1 VTAYRHYWEL
11 CVLLALRDGL
21 RSGDV
26 HVPGSRRYAD
36 PAAFLLTETQWAP
49 RRDEYCQLVGK
60 SADGTAA
67 LAAAEVE
74 LHAALADLDAQLTA
88 GDPAGVRLNAD
99 GELIIPP
106 LAGEDIPA
114 EADMLRDELAGILP
128 VVPIASLLVEVD
140 ARTGFTGHLTHAG
153 GKATRARELKRHL
166 FYVLLAEAAN
176 MSLAEM
182 AASAGVS
189 YEVLAWTAEWYFR
202 GETLEAAN
210 ATVVNY
216 HHELPFAQVSGH
228 RHAVVFGWAAVP
240 GVRQVDHRRAPVP
253 VLRPRR
259 RCQHLHRRLR
269 SARHLRHQGDP
280 GHRARGAAGA
290 R

>member
-1 VTAYRHYWEL
+1 MSGTGISKT
-11 CVLLALRDGL
+11 VLSLVINGKRNLTREHIEALSNDFE
-21 RSGDV
+21 V
-26 HVPGSRRYAD
+26 N

-74 LHAALADLDAQLTA
+74 LHAALADLDAQLAA

-140 ARTGFTGHLTHAG
+140 ARTGFT
-153 GKATRARELKRHL
+153 
-166 FYVLLAEAAN
+166 
-176 MSLAEM
+176 
-182 AASAGVS
+182 
-189 YEVLAWTAEWYFR
+189 
-202 GETLEAAN
+202 
-210 ATVVNY
+210 
-216 HHELPFAQVSGH
+216 
-228 RHAVVFGWAAVP
+228 
-240 GVRQVDHRRAPVP
+240 
-253 VLRPRR
+253 
-259 RCQHLHRRLR
+259 
-269 SARHLRHQGDP
+269 
-280 GHRARGAAGA
+280 
-290 R
+290 